1 MTVTADAATADL
13 APPPARGAVATL
25 RAYRADWVHFTRWC
39 ATHAVAPIPA
49 TPDVVAD
56 YLCSLAEFAPA
67 TIRRRLAAIGKM
79 HRFNNM
85 AWDVA
90 DARIRA
96 ALAHMLDQPRRPAL
110 PPEVVT
116 PDMLRAM
123 VERCD
128 DGVRGLRDRCLLV
141 FGFAGALRRSELVG
155 LQVEDVSAGRTALVL
170 NIREGADVQPVSL
183 PLNAGGTLCPAVAFA
198 AWQQVAHRQ
207 TGPLFRAISKGE
219 RVGGRALTPY
229 AVTRILQRRALMAEV
244 APDIAARLSAH
255 ALRSGYIL
263 EALRQGMDP
272 TVLCQHT
279 RYRDPRALR
288 PYERQLVHD

>member
-1 MTVTADAATADL
+1 MTATADL
-13 APPPARGAVATL
+13 VPPPAREAVATL
-25 RAYRADWVHFTRWC
+25 RAYRADWVHFTQWC
-39 ATHAVAPIPA
+39 AAQAVAPIPA
-49 TPDVVAD
+49 TPDVVAA
-56 YLCSLAEFAPA
+56 YLRSLVEFAPA

-85 AWDVA
+85 AWDVT
-90 DARIRA
+90 DERIRA
-96 ALAHMLDQPRRPAL
+96 ALAHMLHQSRRPAL

-128 DGVRGLRDRCLLV
+128 DGVRGLRDRCLLL

-155 LQVEDVSAGRTALVL
+155 LQVEDVSVGRTALVL
-170 NIREGADVQPVSL
+170 NIREGETPQPVSL
-183 PLNAGGTLCPAVAFA
+183 PLPAGSPLCPAAAFA

-229 AVTRILQRRALMAEV
+229 AVTRILQRRALMAEI
-244 APDIAARLSAH
+244 APDVAARLSAH
-255 ALRSGYIL
+255 ALRSGYIV

-288 PYERQLVHD
+288 PYERQLAHD